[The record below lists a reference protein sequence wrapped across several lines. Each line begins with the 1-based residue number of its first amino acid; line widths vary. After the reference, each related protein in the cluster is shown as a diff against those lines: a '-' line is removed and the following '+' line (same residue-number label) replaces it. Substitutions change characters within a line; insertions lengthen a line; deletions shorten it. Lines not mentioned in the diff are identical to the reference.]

1 MHPRLADQPHLR
13 RRHSGGAGLLRTVPR
28 PAARLLDGG
37 ASVSLPVSPVR
48 GQAGGRALRAAA
60 ALAAAAGLVL
70 AAGCAGSDAQEQV
83 QDVDGGYVS
92 GDGTVQTWSEAE
104 RNDPVELTG
113 STYEEEQID
122 LADWRGDVVVL
133 NFWYAACPP
142 CRAEAP
148 DLAETARDYA
158 DDGVHMLGVNH
169 TDDAGVAAMQGVV
182 PLSAMP
188 STVVL
193 DRDGRVAGRILG
205 QIDLATLHSLIDD
218 TLAEEG

>member
-1 MHPRLADQPHLR
+1 M
-13 RRHSGGAGLLRTVPR
+13 
-28 PAARLLDGG
+28 
-37 ASVSLPVSPVR
+37 SLPVSPVR
-48 GQAGGRALRAAA
+48 GPAGGRALRAAA

-70 AAGCAGSDAQEQV
+70 AAGCAGSDAQEQA
-83 QDVDGGYVS
+83 QDIDGGYVS

-113 STYEEEQID
+113 TTYEEEQID

-158 DDGVHMLGVNH
+158 DDGVHLLGVNH
-169 TDDAGVAAMQGVV
+169 TDDAGTALAFERSFDMPYPSLDDSDAEGVAAMQGAV

-205 QIDLATLHSLIDD
+205 QIDPGTLRSLIDD

>member
-1 MHPRLADQPHLR
+1 M
-13 RRHSGGAGLLRTVPR
+13 
-28 PAARLLDGG
+28 
-37 ASVSLPVSPVR
+37 SLPVSPVR

-169 TDDAGVAAMQGVV
+169 TDDAGTALAFERSFDMPYPSLDDSDAEGVAAMQGVV

>member
-1 MHPRLADQPHLR
+1 
-13 RRHSGGAGLLRTVPR
+13 VK
-28 PAARLLDGG
+28 
-37 ASVSLPVSPVR
+37 ASLSSVR
-48 GQAGGRALRAAA
+48 GRAGGRALRAAA
-60 ALAAAAGLVL
+60 ALAAAAGFVL
-70 AAGCAGSDAQEQV
+70 AAGCAGSDAQEQA

-92 GDGTVQTWSEAE
+92 GDGTVQTWTEAD
-104 RNDPVELTG
+104 RGDPVELSGT
-113 STYEEEQID
+113 TYEEEQID
-122 LADWRGDVVVL
+122 LADWRGDVVML

-148 DLAETARDYA
+148 DLAAIAEDYG
-158 DDGVHMLGVNH
+158 DDGLHALGVNH
-169 TDDAGVAAMQGVV
+169 TDDAGTALAFERSFDMPYPSLDDSDAEGVAAMQGVV

-205 QIDLATLHSLIDD
+205 QIDPGTLRSLIDD